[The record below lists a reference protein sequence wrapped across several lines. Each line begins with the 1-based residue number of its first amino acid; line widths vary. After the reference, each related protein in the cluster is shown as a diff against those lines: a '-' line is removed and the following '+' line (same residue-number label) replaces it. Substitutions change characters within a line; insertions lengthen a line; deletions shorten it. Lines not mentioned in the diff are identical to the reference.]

1 MDNDDL
7 GQKIDPQ
14 KSQKKAKIFANL
26 KFSNHI
32 EFYPHYLLPI
42 SPMLTVAAGLT
53 FAFASKQ
60 ANFLPASSSPASQSS
75 KSWS

>member
-7 GQKIDPQ
+7 GQKMDQ
-14 KSQKKAKIFANL
+14 KSQKKAKIFADL
-26 KFSNHI
+26 KISNHI
-32 EFYPHYLLPI
+32 KFYPHYLLPI

-60 ANFLPASSSPASQSS
+60 ANFLPASSSPASSS